1 MSWIKRLGGRLP
13 DFADVVRRFHIAV
26 LIMAVFTVWLIVQ
39 QLGDGIF
46 GEDEEHIF
54 GGFILCGYIAVI
66 MGLISEARGWKR
78 PKGLMLGISI
88 GLPTFLVCYLAKHL
102 DFNVPMAVAAA
113 IVFLGNAAAFR
124 AARHDS
130 NVWNFTQKL
139 WTGAIFAAVGS
150 GIFALGMVAISEAVR
165 SLFGFNID
173 TLTNDILLPIGLA
186 FLAPIYWM
194 GTLPRY
200 GDVENVSE
208 LSFEARALSFLGPWM
223 LAPLVLIYS
232 LIILAYGAKV
242 LFQWELP
249 KGEIATL
256 VTPFLGVGMLVWLM
270 LEPKVLKESGFVKFY
285 RRVWHWVML
294 AATVLLT
301 IAVFVRIR
309 EYGFTTA
316 RFLLMLIVT
325 WGFAQSL
332 WFILRSQ
339 EKRDIRIPT
348 GIAAALLTFGAF
360 VAEPISIANQF
371 QRASTAK
378 VILGDISNMA
388 VKKNP
393 EAAKKFVGGLEY
405 FIDKEDN
412 ENFKKL
418 LPEYE
423 MPYGIYSPDWKQNL
437 RDLGLNDLEYDGV
450 PYRVAYNLASPNPVS
465 IPPNSLFFGSYDLRF
480 KPRSWHDVTYDHI
493 ISHEEFIVSFDLEGR
508 RFDIDFEKI
517 FKDLKLIGGDDSDV
531 PIIVPV
537 QNIQSDIGER
547 YQLFILSGYIAFS
560 REHPKLDGEIKIAFV
575 VPD

>member
-1 MSWIKRLGGRLP
+1 MSWMKYSGGRLP
-13 DFADVVRRFHIAV
+13 DFEDVVRRFPVAV
-26 LIMAVFTVWLIVQ
+26 LIMGIATIWLIFEIHRDDFSDDQ
-39 QLGDGIF
+39 GY
-46 GEDEEHIF
+46 IF
-54 GGFILCGYIAVI
+54 GGFIFAGYSAVI
-66 MGLISEARGWKR
+66 GRLIGEARAWSGAKSAV
-78 PKGLMLGISI
+78 LSIALALSAFLLGAFGERLKFIFPLAI
-88 GLPTFLVCYLAKHL
+88 GG
-102 DFNVPMAVAAA
+102 A
-113 IVFLGNAAAFR
+113 ILFLGNAAAWR
-124 AARHDS
+124 IARNDAS
-130 NVWNFTQKL
+130 VWNFTQKL

-150 GIFALGMVAISEAVR
+150 VIFAVGMFIISEAVR
-165 SLFGFNID
+165 ALFGLN
-173 TLTNDILLPIGLA
+173 LEDITIKTLLPVGLL
-186 FLAPIYWM
+186 FLAPVYWM

-200 GDVENVSE
+200 GEAEDVAE
-208 LSFEARALSFLGPWM
+208 LSFEARALSFLGTWM
-223 LAPLVLIYS
+223 LAPLVSIYA

-242 LFQWELP
+242 LLQWELP
-249 KGEIATL
+249 KGEIAFL
-256 VTPFLGVGMLVWLM
+256 VSPFLGVGMLVWLM
-270 LEPKVLKESGFVKFY
+270 LEPKVLNQGGFVRFY
-285 RRVWHWVML
+285 RAAWHWVMF
-294 AATVLLT
+294 AATVLLA

-309 EYGFTTA
+309 EYGFTTV
-316 RFLLMLIVT
+316 RFLLMLIVI
-325 WGFAQSL
+325 WGFVQSL
-332 WFILRSQ
+332 WFILKSQ

-423 MPYGIYSPDWKQNL
+423 MPHGIYSPDWKQNL

-480 KPRSWHDVTYDHI
+480 RPRSWHDVTYDHI

-508 RFDIDFEKI
+508 RFDVDFEKI

-537 QNIQSDIGER
+537 QNFQSDIGER

-560 REHPKLDGEIKIAFV
+560 REDPKLDGEIKIAFV